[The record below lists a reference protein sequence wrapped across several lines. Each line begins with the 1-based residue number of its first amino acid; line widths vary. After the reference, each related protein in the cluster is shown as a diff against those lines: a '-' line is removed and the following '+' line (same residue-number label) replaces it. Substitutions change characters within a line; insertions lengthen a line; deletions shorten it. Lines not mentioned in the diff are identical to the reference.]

1 MYTGKVLYTVVTM
14 LSESTS
20 TSKHNVTEFIAKQK
34 THTMITLAA
43 RTLQKASRYDRQFA
57 GIRVAI
63 STPSHQLRNPPHHT
77 AAMSSSSSARP
88 PRIDKITPLAT
99 HEAKWIEFL
108 KLDWTD
114 QAGKP
119 RVWEAAGRKTR
130 GSSGVDAV
138 AIMTILRHPSRA
150 PATIIILQYRPPV
163 DAICVEFPAGLIDKD
178 ETPEAAAERE
188 LKEETGYVGRVIGMS
203 PTVVSNPGM
212 STGNMKLATVEVVL
226 GEEDIPPEQKLDEG
240 EYIELVIVPLTELY
254 ERLVAYSA
262 EGKKVDSRLWH
273 TAAGLQ
279 LSKQLQ

>member
-1 MYTGKVLYTVVTM
+1 MTSPVARTSLKVLR
-14 LSESTS
+14 
-20 TSKHNVTEFIAKQK
+20 H
-34 THTMITLAA
+34 H
-43 RTLQKASRYDRQFA
+43 RQFA
-57 GIRVAI
+57 AFRAAI
-63 STPSHQLRNPPHHT
+63 STPSYQLRNMHHT
-77 AAMSSSSSARP
+77 TAMPSSAQP
-88 PRIDKITPLAT
+88 PRIDKITPLPS

-114 QAGKP
+114 QNGKP

-130 GSSGVDAV
+130 GSSGIDAV
-138 AIMTILRHPSRA
+138 AIMTILRHPSRP

-163 DAICVEFPAGLIDKD
+163 DAICVEFPAGLIDAG
-178 ETPEAAAERE
+178 ETPEEAAERE

-226 GEEDIPPEQKLDEG
+226 GEEDSQPEQQLEEG
-240 EYIELVIVPLTELY
+240 EFIELVIVPLAELY

-279 LSKQLQ
+279 LAKQLQ

>member
-1 MYTGKVLYTVVTM
+1 MPVTSKSLKVLRPY
-14 LSESTS
+14 
-20 TSKHNVTEFIAKQK
+20 
-34 THTMITLAA
+34 
-43 RTLQKASRYDRQFA
+43 RQFA
-57 GIRVAI
+57 AFRAAI
-63 STPSHQLRNPPHHT
+63 SARSYQLRNLHQT
-77 AAMSSSSSARP
+77 ATMPSSPQP
-88 PRIDKITPLAT
+88 PRIDKITPLPS

-114 QAGKP
+114 KNGKP

-138 AIMTILRHPSRA
+138 AIMTILRHPSRP

-163 DAICVEFPAGLIDKD
+163 DAICVEFPAGLIDAE
-178 ETPEAAAERE
+178 ETPEVAAERE

-226 GEEDIPPEQKLDEG
+226 EEEDIQPEQHLEEG
-240 EYIELVIVPLTELY
+240 ESIELVIVPLAELY
-254 ERLVAYSA
+254 ERLLAYST

-273 TAAGLQ
+273 TAVGLH
-279 LSKQLQ
+279 LAKQLQ

>member
-1 MYTGKVLYTVVTM
+1 MTTI
-14 LSESTS
+14 S
-20 TSKHNVTEFIAKQK
+20 
-34 THTMITLAA
+34 A
-43 RTLQKASRYDRQFA
+43 RTLLRVPRHHRQFA
-57 GIRVAI
+57 ASRATI
-63 STPSHQLRNPPHHT
+63 STPSYQLRNQHRTP
-77 AAMSSSSSARP
+77 AMPSPAHS
-88 PRIDKITPLAT
+88 PRIDKITRLPS

-114 QAGKP
+114 QNGKP

-138 AIMTILRHPSRA
+138 AIMTILRHPSRP

-163 DAICVEFPAGLIDKD
+163 DAICVEFPAGLIDAG
-178 ETPEAAAERE
+178 ETPEEAAARE

-212 STGNMKLATVEVVL
+212 STGNMKLATVEVAL
-226 GEEDIPPEQKLDEG
+226 GEEDSPPEQKLDEG
-240 EYIELVIVPLTELY
+240 EFIELVIVPLAELY
-254 ERLVAYSA
+254 ERLVAFSA

-279 LSKQLQ
+279 LAKQLQ